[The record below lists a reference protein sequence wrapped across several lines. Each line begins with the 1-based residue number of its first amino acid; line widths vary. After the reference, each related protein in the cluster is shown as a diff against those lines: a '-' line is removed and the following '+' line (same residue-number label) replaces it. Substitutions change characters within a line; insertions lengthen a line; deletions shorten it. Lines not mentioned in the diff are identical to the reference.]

1 MARGLMAV
9 EVSSP
14 GALWGGAL
22 MQVMDKAA
30 ARRLVWQAIRYT
42 VPQHLCAL
50 PALLTLAETLTRL
63 GVASVG
69 AHLGARL
76 AQWPRRPR
84 NLGVIPEPMRRHC
97 QCLRVREART

>member
-14 GALWGGAL
+14 GALWGGAP

-30 ARRLVWQAIRYT
+30 ARRLVWQAIPYMG
-42 VPQHLCAL
+42 PQHLCAL
-50 PALLTLAETLTRL
+50 PALLTPAETLTRL

-69 AHLGARL
+69 AQLGARL
-76 AQWPRRPR
+76 AQWLRWPR
-84 NLGVIPEPMRRHC
+84 NLGVIPEPIRRHC
-97 QCLRVREART
+97 Q